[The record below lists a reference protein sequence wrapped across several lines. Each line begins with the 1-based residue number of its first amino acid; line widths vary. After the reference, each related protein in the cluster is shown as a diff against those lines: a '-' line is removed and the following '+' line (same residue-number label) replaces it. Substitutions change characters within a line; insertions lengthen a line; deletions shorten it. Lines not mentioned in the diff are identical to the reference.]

1 MNFNFFDW
9 VRDGVK
15 RSVLLGV
22 SDAVQT
28 MGMPHDEE
36 STKDKILSFLQDS
49 SPATPASR
57 SRVSSSSSS
66 KTSQRKLGRSISDI
80 HSIEDVT

>member
-22 SDAVQT
+22 SDAVET
-28 MGMPHDEE
+28 IGMPTDQE
-36 STKDKILSFLQDS
+36 SSKDKILSFLQDDTAKLEVS
-49 SPATPASR
+49 ATQRRRLPSGPA
-57 SRVSSSSSS
+57 
-66 KTSQRKLGRSISDI
+66 RKLGRSISEI
-80 HSIEDVT
+80 HTPAE

>member
-22 SDAVQT
+22 SDAVDT
-28 MGMPHDEE
+28 MGMPTDQE
-36 STKDKILSFLQDS
+36 SSKDKILSFLQDDS
-49 SPATPASR
+49 EKQISGPQRRRLPGTT
-57 SRVSSSSSS
+57 S
-66 KTSQRKLGRSISDI
+66 KKLGRSISEI
-80 HSIEDVT
+80 HSPAE

>member
-28 MGMPHDEE
+28 MGMPQDEE
-36 STKDKILSFLQDS
+36 SSREKILSFLQEE
-49 SPATPASR
+49 TQG
-57 SRVSSSSSS
+57 
-66 KTSQRKLGRSISDI
+66 SQRRRLPTSGTTAAAAGPKKLGRSISDI
-80 HSIEDVT
+80 HGVKEAG

>member
-9 VRDGVK
+9 LRGGVE

-22 SDAVQT
+22 TDAVNK

-36 STKDKILSFLQDS
+36 SSRDKILSFLQEETQSTQRNRLTSAAS
-49 SPATPASR
+49 SGSGSR
-57 SRVSSSSSS
+57 S
-66 KTSQRKLGRSISDI
+66 KLGRGISGSIAVK
-80 HSIEDVT
+80 EV